1 MARHRSSSHPHR
13 SGGVLPQLP
22 PTDLRYFVRILQ
34 ELDHLLPAAGLTFFL
49 TWHLDD
55 FHEAMDDAIVL
66 MVGDEQNQTPAFH
79 RRVRVIYKTGGI
91 RRSPLRE
98 ILRLPAS
105 LAWRILLRDARDWAI
120 QVKRRLNGRLRG
132 HLVTPMYEIPYGP
145 GALTDIDP
153 LPIGQR
159 PVDVFFYGGTA
170 PGWTLRTKFIARR
183 QLAAAVEAA
192 RVALP
197 QYRMELRSGDRA
209 GEWLSCEAYTQAL
222 ANTKIALSPRGN
234 CDAETYRIFEAA
246 KLGCVI
252 VSEPL
257 PSRWYYRE
265 CPVISIPAWSALPE
279 VLTSLLNDPA
289 RLAQLSLRTR
299 QWWDS
304 MVSEAALAKFI
315 AQNLAE
321 KDPGLHRG

>member
-1 MARHRSSSHPHR
+1 MENRIFLWRGTEAVPTPI
-13 SGGVLPQLP
+13 VPEDLLPQLP

-55 FHEAMDDAIVL
+55 FHEAMDDAVVL

-79 RRVRVIYKTGGI
+79 RRVRAIYKTGGI
-91 RRSPLRE
+91 RRSSLRE
-98 ILRLPAS
+98 ILRLPGS
-105 LAWRILLRDARDWAI
+105 IAWRILLRDSRDGAI

-132 HLVTPMYEIPYGP
+132 RAVTPMYEIPYGP
-145 GALTDIDP
+145 GALVDVDA
-153 LPIGQR
+153 LPIEQR

-170 PGWTLRTKFIARR
+170 PGWTLRSKFIARR
-183 QLAAAVEAA
+183 QLAAAVAA
-192 RVALP
+192 AQVALP

-209 GEWLSCEAYTQAL
+209 GEWLSCEDYSQAL
-222 ANTKIALSPRGN
+222 ANTKIALAPRGN
-234 CDAETYRIFEAA
+234 CDSETYRIFEAA

-257 PSRWYYRE
+257 PTRWYYRE
-265 CPVISIPAWSALPE
+265 CPIVSIPAWSDLPG
-279 VLTSLLNDPA
+279 VLTRLLNDPA
-289 RLAQLSLRTR
+289 KLAQLSLRTR

-304 MVSEAALAKFI
+304 TVSEAALAKFI
-315 AQNLAE
+315 AQNLA
-321 KDPGLHRG
+321 G